1 MRVST
6 LVETAFSGDVRIS
19 HIFAEIREVCEART
33 RDELREEMSDVLC
46 FAQVWLFQRLRGRL
60 DWSMPVG
67 RYAANKFTA
76 RMAVW
81 RDIFSREGL
90 VFHPRYLVG
99 GGNYAK
105 PEKVRAALAAAR
117 SEAG

>member
-1 MRVST
+1 
-6 LVETAFSGDVRIS
+6 
-19 HIFAEIREVCEART
+19 
-33 RDELREEMSDVLC
+33 
-46 FAQVWLFQRLRGRL
+46 
-60 DWSMPVG
+60 
-67 RYAANKFTA
+67 
-76 RMAVW
+76 
-81 RDIFSREGL
+81 